1 MEWLRWVITVV
12 VIGLAFWAGDDRGY
26 QRRSTEA
33 LTADLGRAQ
42 QALAAKDQQLLDA
55 ANRARADVAS
65 RDELAE
71 ALARI
76 EGRFGGLGRQLQ
88 GALTNA
94 NLAVCVYPDAVRGV
108 RQQSR
113 AEVAAAAE
121 RARAAAAGSDPPG

>member
-12 VIGLAFWAGDDRGY
+12 IIGLAFRAGDDRGY

-42 QALAAKDQQLLDA
+42 QALAAKDRELLEA
-55 ANRARADVAS
+55 ADRAQADVTS
-65 RDELAE
+65 RDELAA

-76 EGRFGGLGRQLQ
+76 EGRFGGIGRQLQ

-94 NLAVCVYPDAVRGV
+94 NLAVCVYPDAVRRV
-108 RQQSR
+108 REQSR

>member
-12 VIGLAFWAGDDRGY
+12 IIVLAFWAGDDRGY
-26 QRRSTEA
+26 QRRSNEA

-42 QALAAKDQQLLDA
+42 QALAAKDQELLEA
-55 ANRARADVAS
+55 ADRAQADVTS
-65 RDELAE
+65 RDELAQ

-76 EGRFGGLGRQLQ
+76 EGRFGGIGRQLQ
-88 GALTNA
+88 GALSNA
-94 NLAVCVYPDAVRGV
+94 NLAVCVYPDAVR
-108 RQQSR
+108 RLREQSR

>member
-55 ANRARADVAS
+55 ADRARTDVAS

-76 EGRFGGLGRQLQ
+76 EGRFGGIGRQLQ
-88 GALTNA
+88 GALSNA
-94 NLAVCVYPDAVRGV
+94 NLAVCVYPDAVRRV

-113 AEVAAAAE
+113 AEVEAAAE